1 MESSQVFQKI
11 IIEQVQSAQIFHIIR
26 RKMQV
31 TDVFN
36 DLFQTGCDRITAVT
50 RVLSVESIKYNN
62 LIGRV
67 FKITLHH
74 G

>member
-1 MESSQVFQKI
+1 MKPSQIFQKI
-11 IIEQVQSAQIFHIIR
+11 IIEQIQSPQIFHIVR
-26 RKMQV
+26 RKVQV
-31 TDVFN
+31 TDIFD
-36 DLFQTGCDRITAVT
+36 DLFQAGCDGITAVT

-67 FKITLHH
+67 FKVSLHH